1 MHKTSSSFMRTIVSR
16 HTKNVPLD
24 TSARREDRKAMVG
37 EADRSRGHADVLVAH
52 ELRKSYGAR
61 HALQGLSFSLKAGR
75 IVGFLGPNGAG
86 KTTSIRILT
95 TMLEPESG
103 HFVIDGI
110 TSDRPSMIRRRIG
123 VLPENL
129 GFPKHMTGLEYL
141 IFFGQ
146 LNGWTTAAAKAQAI
160 RLLEDVGMQRRAR
173 SLIGTYSHGMRQRIG
188 IARALVNDP
197 VVVFLDEPTL
207 GLDPLGQEELLALIQ
222 RIARERKTGVVL
234 CSHLLS
240 EIENVCDDVII
251 LNDGRI
257 VAQGT
262 VAEVIGGEQA
272 PEAQG
277 AALRVQV
284 PGGAVA
290 KAAEAV
296 EAALPGQV
304 RVEVIGEAD
313 GGWLRIEIIDPVAD
327 QASRARLINNDILGA
342 IIRIDVPVLRF
353 EVEGGRLHDV
363 FLTLTGSTIG

>member
-1 MHKTSSSFMRTIVSR
+1 MANGS
-16 HTKNVPLD
+16 NVQ
-24 TSARREDRKAMVG
+24 G
-37 EADRSRGHADVLVAH
+37 EVLKAH

-61 HALQGLSFSLKAGR
+61 HALQGLTFSLKAGR

-103 HFVIDGI
+103 HFVVDGI
-110 TSDRPSMIRRRIG
+110 TSEHPSMIRRRIG

-141 IFFGQ
+141 VFFGQ
-146 LNGWTTAAAKAQAI
+146 LNGLTTADSKAQGI
-160 RLLEDVGMQRRAR
+160 RLLEDVGMQRRGR

-197 VVVFLDEPTL
+197 VVMFLDEPTL
-207 GLDPLGQEELLALIQ
+207 GLDPRGQRELLDLIR
-222 RIARERKTGVVL
+222 RIAQERETGIVL

-240 EIENVCDDVII
+240 EIESVCDDVII

-262 VAEVIGGEQA
+262 VAEVIGGGQTMAE
-272 PEAQG
+272 G

-284 PGGAVA
+284 PADQVA
-290 KAAEAV
+290 RAKQAV
-296 EAALPGQV
+296 EAALPG
-304 RVEVIGEAD
+304 RVTIDVIGD
-313 GGWLRIEIIDPVAD
+313 SGGWLRVELLDSGAD
-327 QASRARLINNDILGA
+327 DRSRAQMINNDILGA
-342 IIRIDVPVLRF
+342 IIRIGVPILRF
-353 EVEGGRLHDV
+353 EVEGGRLQDV
-363 FLTLTGSTIG
+363 FLNITGGTIG